1 MSRARVDDNDRG
13 LKGADR
19 DIVGGA
25 DAHERIIGRAL
36 ERAAVAQDFH
46 REVQNMRRSLGRLRD
61 VGVSPLVQGF
71 YEEDAAVRRVPPI
84 FRGCLEQ
91 RGTLRHHM
99 LLVGR
104 LNRRTFRRHL
114 LGTAPLSRKRSRAFL
129 TIVKA
134 CPNPRSHYCDI
145 RVTKDRETFMQAISR
160 FVRTT
165 IFGGVLFLTP
175 IVVIWFILSKA
186 YNLAGRVLLP
196 LTALIPESLSTRT
209 TITVVL
215 EVLVIALACFLAG
228 LFARTMRAQMIVRE
242 LEVSVLSKVPGYEYM
257 KQAGASMLGV
267 GETADYPVILANL
280 GGAWRIGV
288 QTDVLGENL
297 VAVFV
302 PNSPNPLS
310 GGVFLI
316 AADRV
321 RPAGVSL
328 AAAMGALRRC
338 GTGSGTLFTELAVVG
353 PT

>member
-1 MSRARVDDNDRG
+1 
-13 LKGADR
+13 
-19 DIVGGA
+19 
-25 DAHERIIGRAL
+25 
-36 ERAAVAQDFH
+36 
-46 REVQNMRRSLGRLRD
+46 
-61 VGVSPLVQGF
+61 
-71 YEEDAAVRRVPPI
+71 
-84 FRGCLEQ
+84 
-91 RGTLRHHM
+91 
-99 LLVGR
+99 
-104 LNRRTFRRHL
+104 
-114 LGTAPLSRKRSRAFL
+114 
-129 TIVKA
+129 
-134 CPNPRSHYCDI
+134 
-145 RVTKDRETFMQAISR
+145 MQAISR

-175 IVVIWFILSKA
+175 IVVIWFILRKA

-209 TITVVL
+209 TITAVL
-215 EVLVIALACFLAG
+215 EVLLIALACFLAG

-297 VAVFV
+297 VAVFI
-302 PNSPNPLS
+302 PNSPNALP
-310 GGVFLI
+310 GGVFLVSP
-316 AADRV
+316 DRV

-338 GTGSGTLFTELAVVG
+338 GTGAGAVLGEVAVVG
-353 PT
+353 LT